1 MVPGTEV
8 LRAECTKAG
17 QRPLGK
23 VAVIKTELYYSMSC
37 GARKPVS
44 RETILTTKMW
54 QRQSK
59 EGEVMQGDRTQGGL
73 GAGPRPSR
81 VVLADV

>member
-8 LRAECTKAG
+8 LRAECTKAD

-37 GARKPVS
+37 GETKNIEALITLQVERAGKPVS
-44 RETILTTKMW
+44 RKTILTTKMW
-54 QRQSK
+54 QRQSR
-59 EGEVMQGDRTQGGL
+59 EGEDM
-73 GAGPRPSR
+73 
-81 VVLADV
+81 